1 MHFRIFAELQKH
13 KENIENLKQTVG
25 KLNVEI

>member
-1 MHFRIFAELQKH
+1 MLTFIAMELQKH